1 MKKLAA
7 MLLMCVAM
15 QASALEL
22 GGAKFEDKVQVGGA
36 PLVLNGAGVRSA
48 VFWDVYAAGLYLTEK
63 KNTAD
68 AIMADQGAKRIE
80 LYVMK
85 DNDADHFIDSLR
97 KGIAKNYD
105 AQQAAAFNE
114 RLDALGKMFAN
125 LDELE
130 EDDVLNLDWVPGQ
143 GTQVSLNGRDL
154 GKIEG
159 ADFYSALLSIWIGK
173 EPAKDKLKK
182 ELLGAR

>member
-1 MKKLAA
+1 MKKLFAIL
-7 MLLMCVAM
+7 MLGVAM

-22 GGAKFEDKVQVGGA
+22 DGAKFEDNVQVGNT

-48 VFWDVYAAGLYLTEK
+48 VFWDVYAAGLYLGTK
-63 KNTAD
+63 KNTAEAVLGD
-68 AIMADQGAKRIE
+68 EGAKRLQ

-85 DNDADHFIDSLR
+85 QNDTRHFIESLG

-105 AQQAAAFNE
+105 AQQAAAFGE
-114 RLDALGKMFAN
+114 RLAALGKMFDGVSD
-125 LDELE
+125 LDKGATI
-130 EDDVLNLDWVPGQ
+130 NFDWVPGA
-143 GTQVSLNGRDL
+143 GTQVSLNGKDL

-159 ADFYSALLSIWIGK
+159 ADFYGALLSIWIGK

-182 ELLGAR
+182 ELLGA